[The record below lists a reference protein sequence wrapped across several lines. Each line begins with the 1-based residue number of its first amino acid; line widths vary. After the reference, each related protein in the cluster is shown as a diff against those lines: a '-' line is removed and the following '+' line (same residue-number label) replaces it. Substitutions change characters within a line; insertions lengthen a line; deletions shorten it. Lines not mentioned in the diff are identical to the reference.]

1 MARRALTRHARADFV
16 LAWSM
21 LLACAVQIGPHRLD
35 EPEPGLLLL
44 RCAGDLLP
52 REAEALMA
60 LLLAAKV
67 HHFVIDISH
76 LGQIS
81 SQAREALVAAFPC
94 GEHALA
100 VVGGS
105 FRARLVV
112 TSLLAARN
120 SLPAAVFF
128 DCLEEAVAWGRSA
141 G

>member
-1 MARRALTRHARADFV
+1 
-16 LAWSM
+16 
-21 LLACAVQIGPHRLD
+21 VQIGPHRLD

-44 RCAGDLLP
+44 RCTGDLLP
-52 REAEALMA
+52 HEAQALLT
-60 LLLAAKV
+60 LLLAANV

-81 SQAREALVAAFPC
+81 AQAREALVAAFPC
-94 GEHALA
+94 GGHALG

-128 DCLEEAVAWGRSA
+128 DGIEEAVAWGRHA